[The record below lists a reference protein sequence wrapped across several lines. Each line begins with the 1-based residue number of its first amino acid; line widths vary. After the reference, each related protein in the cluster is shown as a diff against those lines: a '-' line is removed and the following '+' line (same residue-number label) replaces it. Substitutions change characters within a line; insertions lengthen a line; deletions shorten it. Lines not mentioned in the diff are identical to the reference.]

1 MTWPLLLAPAP
12 AATGDQNPLFN
23 ILPFVIILGV
33 FWFLFIGPMRKEKKK
48 AQEMLANLKN
58 GDRVVTTGG
67 LHGTIVGITDD
78 VIKLRI
84 AASVQ
89 VDVSRSAITGKLAEE
104 A

>member
-1 MTWPLLLAPAP
+1 MAFAFALIYFMSIRPQA
-12 AATGDQNPLFN
+12 
-23 ILPFVIILGV
+23 
-33 FWFLFIGPMRKEKKK
+33 KKTK
-48 AQEMLANLKN
+48 DLQARISALKT